1 MTDKLYN
8 PNEKKSK
15 ELIAKKIV
23 YERKDDLDFLKALY
37 KFSSSAIER
46 YEYTIKENK
55 LKEIMPN
62 YNFEIKKYLQE
73 EDAQDSRSC
82 VTLEISIYNKEK
94 LNTSSFKIYKQ
105 TSYSKNSDDILE
117 EFYILVNNKKIYSS
131 YGETA
136 YEINTQIEEKTLEIK
151 ENNDISKEDIFAI
164 MHYFEMY

>member
-8 PNEKKSK
+8 PNDLKAKQ
-15 ELIAKKIV
+15 LMAKKIV
-23 YERKDDLDFLKALY
+23 YERKDDLDFLKALH

-62 YNFEIKKYLQE
+62 YNFEIKKYLGE
-73 EDAQDSRSC
+73 EDAHDSRSC
-82 VTLEISIYNKEK
+82 ITLELSIHNTEK
-94 LNTSSFKIYKQ
+94 LNTSLLKIHKQ

-136 YEINTQIEEKTLEIK
+136 YEINRQIEEKTLEIK
-151 ENNDISKEDIFAI
+151 ENDNVAKEDIFTI

>member
-23 YERKDDLDFLKALY
+23 YERKDDLDFLKALH

-136 YEINTQIEEKTLEIK
+136 YEINRQIEEKTLEIK
-151 ENNDISKEDIFAI
+151 ENNNISKEDIFAI

>member
-23 YERKDDLDFLKALY
+23 YERKDDLDFLKALH

-105 TSYSKNSDDILE
+105 TSYSKSSDDILE

-151 ENNDISKEDIFAI
+151 ENNDISKEDIFTI